1 MSNKEC
7 DYNIRQLTAAIVYQA
22 VKDYCNKKTT
32 KEERRVVLKDLRS
45 PYMDLLTNGTSV
57 IVARELELHP
67 DEIKARIRKHKE
79 D

>member
-32 KEERRVVLKDLRS
+32 KEQQKVILKDLRS
-45 PYMDLLTNGTSV
+45 SYMDLLTDGDSV
-57 IVARELELHP
+57 IIARELELRPH
-67 DEIKARIRKHKE
+67 EIAGRIRKYKE